1 MQRKNT
7 DSPFDETAPSLAEMD
22 TVLNASRLVEI
33 SQSIYDGVVHLP
45 DDDRLAPRRIT
56 EPALHNVDKLQI
68 DDNFRDWTADRHRRW
83 GVSRFRYN
91 WDGNQDD
98 RYNQVLFAFFL
109 RTFDFVARA
118 GQLSYATA
126 TILASTNEYSLIMA
140 QTQKHFEYLSDQR
153 RKWLRNPD
161 AMIRSK
167 DINRAAKLRGAV
179 SI

>member
-33 SQSIYDGVVHLP
+33 SQSIYDGAVHLP

-109 RTFDFVARA
+109 RNFRLRRA
-118 GQLSYATA
+118 GWSAQLC
-126 TILASTNEYSLIMA
+126 YSHDPSFNKRVQSNHGTDA
-140 QTQKHFEYLSDQR
+140 KAFRVPQR
-153 RKWLRNPD
+153 
-161 AMIRSK
+161 S
-167 DINRAAKLRGAV
+167 AAEVA
-179 SI
+179 